1 VRAGGKPD
9 VGTVRL
15 FAFPLRILFVLA
27 VLRKDWRLSPLSF
40 SPFPCAIICHWRSL
54 WAPKKIMKGGSMR
67 RKIMLFVCVLF
78 LFAGAAALYAEE
90 GGALPAGAVLS
101 FAPEFHESGFRLS
114 AQGGYLWSLGR
125 LRVGGGVAVDYG
137 LRTCDLWVNPFAE
150 AEFFGVLYARAGLA
164 ALVYPRVAAESYYT
178 VSAEPISFKPRSRRT
193 CLGTPVGKLPLAGET
208 GLRSASHDQPPAPR
222 GGRGERL
229 GRDGSAAGTGRG
241 SRVPVLTGLR

>member
-1 VRAGGKPD
+1 MR
-9 VGTVRL
+9 
-15 FAFPLRILFVLA
+15 
-27 VLRKDWRLSPLSF
+27 
-40 SPFPCAIICHWRSL
+40 
-54 WAPKKIMKGGSMR
+54 KKIMF
-67 RKIMLFVCVLF
+67 FVCVLF

-178 VSAEPISFKPRSRRT
+178 VSG
-193 CLGTPVGKLPLAGET
+193 GTYFLQTPFAPYLAS
-208 GLRSASHDQPPAPR
+208 GLRLGNFPLG
-222 GGRGERL
+222 GGRLGFDLRL
-229 GRDGSAAGTGRG
+229 TISPRPREEEGVNGLAAMGALPELGAGVVYRF
-241 SRVPVLTGLR
+241 